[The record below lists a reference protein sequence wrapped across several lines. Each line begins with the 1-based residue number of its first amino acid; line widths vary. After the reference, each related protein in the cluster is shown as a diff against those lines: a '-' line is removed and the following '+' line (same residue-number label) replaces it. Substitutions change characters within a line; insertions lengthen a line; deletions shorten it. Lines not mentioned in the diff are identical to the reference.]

1 MSLPVLAL
9 LSLIIGLIGLVWS
22 ANLFVSGS
30 ASVAKH
36 VGMTPMMIGLTV
48 VAFGTSAPEMIVS
61 ADAALNGIPAMGVG
75 NAIGSNI
82 ANIAL
87 VLGVT
92 ALIAKIPI
100 NAGLMRLEVPLLLG
114 VTALAA
120 ICLWDYQLTYAEG
133 WVLLGATI
141 PVSIILIRHARNN
154 TSAANDSDV
163 EIPDLSGLKS
173 ALWLIIGLAALLGF
187 ADLLVWSA
195 KSIAEYMG
203 VSPMVIG
210 LTVVALGTSLP
221 ELAAS
226 ITSALK
232 GHHEIAIGNIV
243 GSNILNLLAVM
254 ALPGIIVATD
264 LEPSVISRDLLT
276 MTLLTLALVAVMWL
290 KTRNQ
295 SPSQSFNN
303 PNNDSTLDKTPSLGR
318 SIGFLFISA
327 YIGYYVVII
336 LTNG

>member
-1 MSLPVLAL
+1 MSILALAL

-82 ANIAL
+82 ANIGL

-92 ALIAKIPI
+92 ALIATIPV
-100 NAGLMRLEVPLLLG
+100 NAGLMRLEVPLLLA

-120 ICLWDYQLTYAEG
+120 ICLWDYQLTYIEG
-133 WVLLGATI
+133 WVLLGSTI
-141 PVSIILIRHARNN
+141 PVSIILIRHARN
-154 TSAANDSDV
+154 ANKQSKVPSDIEGAIDESEEIDV
-163 EIPDLSGLKS
+163 DIPDLSRWKS
-173 ALWLIIGLAALLGF
+173 ILWLVVGLIALLGF
-187 ADLLVWSA
+187 ADLLVSSA
-195 KSIAEYMG
+195 STLAEYMG

-210 LTVVALGTSLP
+210 LTIVALGTSLP

-226 ITSALK
+226 VTSALK

-254 ALPGIIVATD
+254 AIPGIIASIA
-264 LEPSVISRDLLT
+264 LESSVISRDLLT
-276 MTLLTLALVAVMWL
+276 MALLTLALVIVMWV
-290 KTRNQ
+290 KTRINNT
-295 SPSQSFNN
+295 SQGI
-303 PNNDSTLDKTPSLGR
+303 GR
-318 SIGFLFISA
+318 VIGLLLITAYMAYYAVIFIS
-327 YIGYYVVII
+327 
-336 LTNG
+336 NS

>member
-1 MSLPVLAL
+1 MSIPVLAL
-9 LSLIIGLIGLVWS
+9 LFLIIGLIGLVWS

-82 ANIAL
+82 ANIGL

-92 ALIAKIPI
+92 ALIATIPV
-100 NAGLMRLEVPLLLG
+100 NAGLMRLEVPLLLA

-120 ICLWDYQLTYAEG
+120 ICLWDYQLTYIEG
-133 WVLLGATI
+133 WILLGSTI
-141 PVSIILIRHARNN
+141 PVSVILIRHARNASKQSKALGDIEGAVDE
-154 TSAANDSDV
+154 SAEIDV
-163 EIPDLSGLKS
+163 DIPDLSRWKS
-173 ALWLIIGLAALLGF
+173 VLWLIIGLIALLGF
-187 ADLLVWSA
+187 ADLLVSSA
-195 KSIAEYMG
+195 RTLAEYMG

-210 LTVVALGTSLP
+210 LTIVALGTSLP

-226 ITSALK
+226 VTSALK

-254 ALPGIIVATD
+254 ALPGIIASTS
-264 LEPSVISRDLLT
+264 LESSVISRDLLT
-276 MTLLTLALVAVMWL
+276 MTLLTLALVIVMWI
-290 KTRNQ
+290 KTRISNT
-295 SPSQSFNN
+295 SQGI
-303 PNNDSTLDKTPSLGR
+303 GR
-318 SIGFLFISA
+318 VIGLLFIAA
-327 YIGYYVVII
+327 YIAYYAVIF
-336 LTNG
+336 LNNS

>member
-1 MSLPVLAL
+1 MSLPILAL

-48 VAFGTSAPEMIVS
+48 VAFGTSAPEIIVS

-100 NAGLMRLEVPLLLG
+100 NAGLMRLEVPLLLA

-120 ICLWDYQLTYAEG
+120 ICLWDYQLTHAEG

-154 TSAANDSDV
+154 TSAANDV

-173 ALWLIIGLAALLGF
+173 ALWLIIGLVALLGF

-264 LEPSVISRDLLT
+264 LESSVISRDLLT

-303 PNNDSTLDKTPSLGR
+303 PTNDSTLDKTPSIGR
-318 SIGFLFISA
+318 FIGFLFISV
-327 YIGYYVVII
+327 YISYYVVII

>member
-1 MSLPVLAL
+1 MSLPILAL

-100 NAGLMRLEVPLLLG
+100 NAGLMRLEVPLLLA

-120 ICLWDYQLTYAEG
+120 ICLWDYQLTHAEG

-154 TSAANDSDV
+154 TSAANDV

-173 ALWLIIGLAALLGF
+173 ALWLIIGLVALLGF

-264 LEPSVISRDLLT
+264 LESSVISRDLLT

-303 PNNDSTLDKTPSLGR
+303 PTNDSTLDKTPSIGR
-318 SIGFLFISA
+318 FIGFLFISV
-327 YIGYYVVII
+327 YISYYVVII

>member
-1 MSLPVLAL
+1 MSIPVLAL
-9 LSLIIGLIGLVWS
+9 LFLIIGLIGLVWS

-82 ANIAL
+82 ANIGL

-92 ALIAKIPI
+92 ALIATIPV
-100 NAGLMRLEVPLLLG
+100 NAGLMRLEVPLLLA

-120 ICLWDYQLTYAEG
+120 ICLWDYQLTNIEG
-133 WVLLGATI
+133 WVLLGSTI
-141 PVSIILIRHARNN
+141 PVSVILIRHARN
-154 TSAANDSDV
+154 ANKQSKAPGDIDESEEIDV
-163 EIPDLSGLKS
+163 DIPDLSRWKS
-173 ALWLIIGLAALLGF
+173 ILWLIIGLIALLGF
-187 ADLLVWSA
+187 ADLLVSSA
-195 KSIAEYMG
+195 RTLAEYMG

-210 LTVVALGTSLP
+210 LTIVALGTSLP

-226 ITSALK
+226 VTSALK
-232 GHHEIAIGNIV
+232 GHHDIAIGNII

-254 ALPGIIVATD
+254 AMPGIIASTA
-264 LEPSVISRDLLT
+264 LESSIISRDLLT
-276 MTLLTLALVAVMWL
+276 MALLTLALVIVMWV
-290 KTRNQ
+290 KTRINNT
-295 SPSQSFNN
+295 SQGI
-303 PNNDSTLDKTPSLGR
+303 GR
-318 SIGFLFISA
+318 VIGLLLIAAYIAYYAVIFIS
-327 YIGYYVVII
+327 
-336 LTNG
+336 NS

>member
-1 MSLPVLAL
+1 MSLPILAL

-100 NAGLMRLEVPLLLG
+100 NAGLMRLEVPLLLA

-120 ICLWDYQLTYAEG
+120 ICLWDYQLTHAEG

-154 TSAANDSDV
+154 TSAANDV

-173 ALWLIIGLAALLGF
+173 ALWLFIGLVALLGF

-264 LEPSVISRDLLT
+264 LESSVISRDLLT

-303 PNNDSTLDKTPSLGR
+303 PTNDSTLDKTPSIGR
-318 SIGFLFISA
+318 FIGFLFISV
-327 YIGYYVVII
+327 YISYYVVII

>member
-1 MSLPVLAL
+1 MSFPVLTL
-9 LSLIIGLIGLVWS
+9 LFFVIGLIGLVWS

-61 ADAALNGIPAMGVG
+61 ADAALGGIPAMGVG

-82 ANIAL
+82 ANIGL

-100 NAGLMRLEVPLLLG
+100 NVGLMRLEAPLLLA
-114 VTALAA
+114 VTGLAA
-120 ICLWDYQLTYAEG
+120 IFLWDYQITYIEG

-141 PVSIILIRHARNN
+141 PVSIILIRHARK
-154 TSAANDSDV
+154 ANRLSKALRDSGIKSDAEIEV
-163 EIPDLSGLKS
+163 DIPDLSALKS
-173 ALWLIIGLAALLGF
+173 VVWLLIGLLALLGF
-187 ADLLVWSA
+187 ADLLVSSA
-195 KSIAEYMG
+195 KTLAEYIG

-226 ITSALK
+226 VTSALK
-232 GHHEIAIGNIV
+232 GHHEIAIGNII

-254 ALPGIIVATD
+254 ALPGIIAPTLLD
-264 LEPSVISRDLLT
+264 PSVISRDLFT
-276 MTLLTLALVAVMWL
+276 MSALTLSLVLVMWL
-290 KTRNQ
+290 KTL
-295 SPSQSFNN
+295 SGSAS
-303 PNNDSTLDKTPSLGR
+303 KGIGR
-318 SIGFLFISA
+318 VIGLLFIAA
-327 YIGYYVVII
+327 YIAYYAVIFI
-336 LTNG
+336 NNS

>member
-1 MSLPVLAL
+1 MSILALAL
-9 LSLIIGLIGLVWS
+9 LSFIIGLIGLVWS

-30 ASVAKH
+30 ASAAKH
-36 VGMTPMMIGLTV
+36 IGMTPMMIGLTV

-61 ADAALNGIPAMGVG
+61 ADAALSGIPAMGVG

-92 ALIAKIPI
+92 ALIAQIPI
-100 NAGLMRLEVPLLLG
+100 NKGLMRLEIPLLLV

-120 ICLWDYQLTYAEG
+120 FCLWDYQLSHIEG

-141 PVSIILIRHARNN
+141 PVSVILVRHARN
-154 TSAANDSDV
+154 SQKLAAATNNDNV
-163 EIPDLSGLKS
+163 EIPDLSGWKS
-173 ALWLIIGLAALLGF
+173 LLWLIFGLIALLGF

-195 KSIAEYMG
+195 KSLAEHMG

-232 GHHEIAIGNIV
+232 GHHDIAIGNII

-254 ALPGIIVATD
+254 ALPGIIASTS
-264 LEPSVISRDLLT
+264 LESTVIGRDLLT
-276 MTLLTLALVAVMWL
+276 MTLLTLALAAVIWI
-290 KTRNQ
+290 KTRSNTNASNGQ
-295 SPSQSFNN
+295 GI
-303 PNNDSTLDKTPSLGR
+303 GR
-318 SIGFLFISA
+318 LIGLLFITA
-327 YIGYYVVII
+327 YISYYAVII
-336 LTNG
+336 FTNS

>member
-1 MSLPVLAL
+1 MSLPILAL

-100 NAGLMRLEVPLLLG
+100 NAGLMRLEVPLLLA

-120 ICLWDYQLTYAEG
+120 ICLWDYQLTHAEG

-154 TSAANDSDV
+154 TSAANDV

-173 ALWLIIGLAALLGF
+173 ALWLIIGLVALLGF

-303 PNNDSTLDKTPSLGR
+303 PTNDSTLDKTPSIGR
-318 SIGFLFISA
+318 FIGFLFISV
-327 YIGYYVVII
+327 YISYYVVII

>member
-1 MSLPVLAL
+1 MSIPVLAL
-9 LSLIIGLIGLVWS
+9 LSFIIGLIGLVWS

-30 ASVAKH
+30 ASAAKH
-36 VGMTPMMIGLTV
+36 IGMTPMMIGLTV

-61 ADAALNGIPAMGVG
+61 ADAALGGIPAMGVG

-82 ANIAL
+82 ANIGL

-92 ALIAKIPI
+92 ALIAKIPV
-100 NAGLMRLEVPLLLG
+100 NAGLMRLEVPLLLAA
-114 VTALAA
+114 TALAA
-120 ICLWDYQLTYAEG
+120 FCLWDYQLSHIEG

-141 PVSIILIRHARNN
+141 PVSVILVRHARNSQRLA
-154 TSAANDSDV
+154 TTAADSDDID
-163 EIPDLSGLKS
+163 IPNLSGWKS
-173 ALWLIIGLAALLGF
+173 LLWLIFGLIALLGF

-195 KSIAEYMG
+195 KTLAEFMG

-232 GHHEIAIGNIV
+232 GHHDIAIGNIV

-254 ALPGIIVATD
+254 ALPGIIASTS
-264 LEPSVISRDLLT
+264 LESSVISRDLLT
-276 MTLLTLALVAVMWL
+276 MTLLTLALVAVMWI
-290 KTRNQ
+290 KTRSSANG
-295 SPSQSFNN
+295 SQGI
-303 PNNDSTLDKTPSLGR
+303 GR
-318 SIGFLFISA
+318 IIGLLFIAA
-327 YIGYYVVII
+327 YIAYYAVII
-336 LTNG
+336 FTNS

>member
-1 MSLPVLAL
+1 MSIPVLAL
-9 LSLIIGLIGLVWS
+9 LFLIIGLIGLVWS

-82 ANIAL
+82 ANIGL

-92 ALIAKIPI
+92 ALIATIPV
-100 NAGLMRLEVPLLLG
+100 NAGLMRLEVPLLLA

-120 ICLWDYQLTYAEG
+120 ICLWDYQLTNIEG
-133 WVLLGATI
+133 WVLLGSTI
-141 PVSIILIRHARNN
+141 PVSVILIRHARN
-154 TSAANDSDV
+154 ANKQSKAPGDIDESEEIDV
-163 EIPDLSGLKS
+163 DIPDLSRWKS
-173 ALWLIIGLAALLGF
+173 ILWLIIGLIALLGF
-187 ADLLVWSA
+187 ADLLVSSA
-195 KSIAEYMG
+195 RTLAEYMG

-210 LTVVALGTSLP
+210 LTIVALGTSLP

-226 ITSALK
+226 VTSALK
-232 GHHEIAIGNIV
+232 GHHDIAIGNII

-254 ALPGIIVATD
+254 AMPGIIASTA
-264 LEPSVISRDLLT
+264 LESSVISRDLLT
-276 MTLLTLALVAVMWL
+276 MALLTLALVIVMWV
-290 KTRNQ
+290 KTRINNT
-295 SPSQSFNN
+295 SQGI
-303 PNNDSTLDKTPSLGR
+303 GR
-318 SIGFLFISA
+318 VIGLLLIAAYIAYYAVIFIS
-327 YIGYYVVII
+327 
-336 LTNG
+336 NS

>member
-1 MSLPVLAL
+1 MSIQLLAL
-9 LSLIIGLIGLVWS
+9 LSFIIGLIGLVWS

-36 VGMTPMMIGLTV
+36 IGITPMMIGLTV

-82 ANIAL
+82 ANIGL

-92 ALIAKIPI
+92 AFIAKIPV
-100 NAGLMRLEVPLLLG
+100 NAGLMRLEVPLLLA

-120 ICLWDYQLTYAEG
+120 FCLWDYQLSHIEG
-133 WVLLGATI
+133 WILLAATI
-141 PVSIILIRHARNN
+141 PVSVILVRHARNN
-154 TSAANDSDV
+154 QKLVATTAESDV
-163 EIPDLSGLKS
+163 EIPDLSGWKS
-173 ALWLIIGLAALLGF
+173 LLWLFFGLLALLGF

-195 KSIAEYMG
+195 KSLAEYMG

-232 GHHEIAIGNIV
+232 GHHDIAIGNIV

-254 ALPGIIVATD
+254 ALPGIITSTS
-264 LEPSVISRDLLT
+264 LESSVISRDLLT
-276 MTLLTLALVAVMWL
+276 MTLLTLALVAVMWV
-290 KTRNQ
+290 KTRASAN
-295 SPSQSFNN
+295 SSQNS
-303 PNNDSTLDKTPSLGR
+303 SQGIGR
-318 SIGFLFISA
+318 IIGLLFIAGYIA
-327 YIGYYVVII
+327 YYAVII
-336 LTNG
+336 FSHS